1 MSIEHIKK
9 DDELLAIVV
18 RRTIQDTL
26 NFVTPDEFP
35 IQLGF
40 HNRTKGTEVEAHSH
54 RPIPELKDLPAH
66 EMFHVIQGKVQFN
79 IFDNKKELS
88 KQIILED
95 GDTVFSVSGHSV
107 VFLEDSKVLEVKQG
121 PYRGKE
127 QEKEYF

>member
-1 MSIEHIKK
+1 MSIEKIEK
-9 DDELLAIVV
+9 DNELLAIIV
-18 RRTIQDTL
+18 RRSIQDPL

-40 HNRTKGTEVEAHSH
+40 HNRKKGEEVSAHSH
-54 RPIPELKDLPAH
+54 RPIEELKNLPAH

-79 IFDNKKELS
+79 IFDNKKELT
-88 KQIILED
+88 KQVILED
-95 GDTVFSVSGHSV
+95 GDTIFSTSGHSV

-127 QEKEYF
+127 EEKEFF